1 MHRSTQFDNVHE
13 LWGLSVIQLKPTPY
27 QSSNIQK
34 AVAVQIGSVKKPDVL
49 QLRKNP
55 HSLRWS
61 KARFLPDE
69 TSRRNLR
76 RGAIGII
83 VIVVIVAIVVCV
95 VVFVIVVCVVVVVVR
110 VIVFV
115 FGVIFVAVCLVFVA
129 VCFGLKQFGLFVVV
143 VSSSNASA
151 GFIRLELFGSFGRGR
166 RCAVLR
172 VRQFEAEKVR
182 KGVNSSLRLL

>member
-1 MHRSTQFDNVHE
+1 MFYNLEKT
-13 LWGLSVIQLKPTPY
+13 
-27 QSSNIQK
+27 
-34 AVAVQIGSVKKPDVL
+34 
-49 QLRKNP
+49 

-61 KARFLPDE
+61 KARFLPGE

-83 VIVVIVAIVVCV
+83 VVVVVIVAIVVCV

-129 VCFGLKQFGLFVVV
+129 VCFGLRLFGLFVVV
-143 VSSSNASA
+143 VSSSNAGA

-182 KGVNSSLRLL
+182 KGVNSSLRLPCLGTLI